1 MRNVNKGRIGIELP
15 LLSMPFGEVHYKLAM
30 VRNGAKDMVTKNKR
44 VKKDE
49 KYAQHQLYEAHKK
62 IPDLKQQLQQL
73 ARQGPLPRKEST
85 LKRN

>member
-1 MRNVNKGRIGIELP
+1 MSRADEGRIVIELP
-15 LLSMPFGEVHYKLAM
+15 PLNMTLVEVHREMAT
-30 VRNGAKDMVTKNKR
+30 VRDGAKHMVTKNKR

-73 ARQGPLPRKEST
+73 ARQGTLPRK
-85 LKRN
+85 